1 MKGSPQSQDGNGVA
15 MIQVSSTKQNI
26 KDVSDLET
34 CMDYFELPE
43 VVVKI
48 WIFKPICPKW
58 HAAEKNLANV

>member
-34 CMDYFELPE
+34 CMDYFELPGRIYE
-43 VVVKI
+43 SLN
-48 WIFKPICPKW
+48 FP
-58 HAAEKNLANV
+58 AEKNLATSQKYLG

>member
-34 CMDYFELPE
+34 CTDYFKLPGRSCE
-43 VVVKI
+43 SLN
-48 WIFKPICPKW
+48 FP
-58 HAAEKNLANV
+58 AEKNLATSQKYLG

>member
-34 CMDYFELPE
+34 CMDYFFAS
-43 VVVKI
+43 K
-48 WIFKPICPKW
+48 K
-58 HAAEKNLANV
+58 KNCEI

>member
-34 CMDYFELPE
+34 FMDFFELPWRSWE
-43 VVVKI
+43 GLN
-48 WIFKPICPKW
+48 FP
-58 HAAEKNLANV
+58 AEKNLKVS